1 MIKILLFS
9 WNKIKYPTH
18 HNQIF
23 SEQYNWKLTTGK
35 TYFTFSHDYG
45 LVQSRFSSSDLNKF
59 MKEIIKFSAKHKHAS
74 Q

>member
-35 TYFTFSHDYG
+35 TYFTFTMTMAWFSH
-45 LVQSRFSSSDLNKF
+45 VFRRQ
-59 MKEIIKFSAKHKHAS
+59 IS
-74 Q
+74 QIHERDN

>member
-23 SEQYNWKLTTGK
+23 SEQYNWKLTTVK
-35 TYFTFSHDYG
+35 TYFTFNHDYG
-45 LVQSRFSSSDLNKF
+45 LVQWRLLDSNGSTLMVVSTRLSK
-59 MKEIIKFSAKHKHAS
+59 M
-74 Q
+74 